1 MDWKTVRR
9 SAWMTAAVAGFAAS
23 LVVAQDAKP
32 GEQSQIKPAEKQ
44 NDSKDTKGV
53 ERSRPSGATL
63 RRADPSEITP
73 AMREAARRQEQAE
86 QEKGAQIL
94 NDDLKDN
101 QIHPAA
107 RFSADPA
114 DSPFTWSTMV
124 HDWGMIDDTAR
135 KSFTFS
141 FTNTSD
147 KPFSIRARGSCGC
160 TVPQLA
166 KTSYLPGESGEITVE
181 FNPAGRRG
189 AQTQHVNIEY
199 TNSPNTPQTRLT
211 VQSNIRPIVMLDPG
225 RTNLPRVDYGVGHT
239 EELVVTSRDP
249 SLQILSATSDNPNVT
264 VVLGQPG
271 ETEFEG
277 EPALRIPVSVSI
289 VPNAPL
295 GKLGAT
301 ISFETNSPRVRL
313 NPHVVSAH
321 VYGDLEAT
329 PQTLRIRE
337 GNPNTP
343 FDAEIRLSTTSGRSF
358 NIIGADVETSRP
370 MSIAVDFE
378 TRKVDGVDATF
389 VTLIGTTPIAFG
401 STTGDLIV
409 KTDIDGGLEMR
420 IPFYAVV
427 RRPQSAMR

>member
-1 MDWKTVRR
+1 MDWKTIRR
-9 SAWMTAAVAGFAAS
+9 SAWMTAAVAGLAAS
-23 LVVAQDAKP
+23 VVIAQDAKP
-32 GEQSQIKPAEKQ
+32 EADPNQLRPADKKQ
-44 NDSKDTKGV
+44 NETDKNQP
-53 ERSRPSGATL
+53 SRALPANG

-73 AMREAARRQEQAE
+73 AMREAARAQQTP
-86 QEKGAQIL
+86 QEKPVQADDML
-94 NDDLKDN
+94 KDDLTRN
-101 QIHPAA
+101 APRH
-107 RFSADPA
+107 SADPA

-124 HDWGMIDDTAR
+124 HDWGMIDDTSR
-135 KSFTFS
+135 KSHTFS
-141 FTNTSD
+141 FTNTTD
-147 KPFSIRARGSCGC
+147 QPLSIRARGSCGC
-160 TVPQLA
+160 TVPQLT

-189 AQTQHVNIEY
+189 LQTQHVNIEY
-199 TNSPNTPQTRLT
+199 TNAPNIPQTRLT
-211 VQSNIRPIVMLDPG
+211 IQSNVRPLVMVDPG

-239 EELVVTSRDP
+239 EQLIVTSRDP
-249 SLQILSATSDNPNVT
+249 SLEILSVTSDNPYVT
-264 VVLGQPG
+264 VSVGSPG
-271 ETEFEG
+271 ETIFEG
-277 EPALRIPVSVSI
+277 EPAKTIPISVSI

-295 GKLGAT
+295 GKLGAN
-301 ISFETNSPRVRL
+301 ISFETNSPRTRL

-343 FDAEIRLSTTSGRSF
+343 FEAEIRLSTTSGRSF

-389 VTLIGTTPIAFG
+389 VTLVGTTPIAFG

-420 IPFYAVV
+420 IPFYAVI